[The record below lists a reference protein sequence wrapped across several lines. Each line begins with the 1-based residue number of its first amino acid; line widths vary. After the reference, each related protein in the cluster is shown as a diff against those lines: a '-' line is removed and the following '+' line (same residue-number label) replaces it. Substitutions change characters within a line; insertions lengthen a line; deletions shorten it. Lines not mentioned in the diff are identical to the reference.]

1 MPTLIV
7 LPLQAE
13 IDQLSDAL
21 RASGLRLERTA
32 AGRLDVVSLP
42 EIGALIAR
50 GGHGKAQFALHTRHL
65 LDHARHVDLVVCAG
79 VAGALVEGI
88 VVGDVVVGTR
98 TIEHDFQRRFSPR
111 PAPAFEGD
119 AAAILSLR
127 AVDTRDA
134 GFAVHFGDVASGDE
148 DIVSVDRAQALRD
161 ATGALAV
168 AWEGAG
174 GARACAFSAT
184 PYLELRAVTDQAN
197 VEASSH
203 FAQHL
208 PLAMRN
214 LATLLAR
221 WLGSR

>member
-79 VAGALVEGI
+79 VAGALV
-88 VVGDVVVGTR
+88 
-98 TIEHDFQRRFSPR
+98 
-111 PAPAFEGD
+111 APP
-119 AAAILSLR
+119 LPSR
-127 AVDTRDA
+127 AMPPP
-134 GFAVHFGDVASGDE
+134 S
-148 DIVSVDRAQALRD
+148 
-161 ATGALAV
+161 
-168 AWEGAG
+168 
-174 GARACAFSAT
+174 
-184 PYLELRAVTDQAN
+184 
-197 VEASSH
+197 
-203 FAQHL
+203 
-208 PLAMRN
+208 
-214 LATLLAR
+214 
-221 WLGSR
+221 